1 MTRDE
6 HRPRFIG
13 LRFTI
18 IVIRNR
24 HRCFEVRFESIC
36 TKMHLYEEHL
46 YEEHLYDS
54 KDESPVLVKQR
65 MVSEA
70 MTATEGVYSPCTC
83 TCS

>member
-6 HRPRFIG
+6 HRPRCIG

-24 HRCFEVRFESIC
+24 HRCFEVSF
-36 TKMHLYEEHL
+36 L
-46 YEEHLYDS
+46 EHLYDS

-70 MTATEGVYSPCTC
+70 DMSQVKKGN
-83 TCS
+83 